1 MTPSGE
7 QIPKG
12 GVSNPK
18 GLSLGWGLEVIDT
31 CTHAPI
37 PQFHGSTE
45 SKGVHE
51 STLSQG
57 SPGSGSKAWCESNWG
72 NDARVW

>member
-7 QIPKG
+7 QVPKRD
-12 GVSNPK
+12 VSNPK
-18 GLSLGWGLEVIDT
+18 GLSLRWGLEVIDT
-31 CTHAPI
+31 CACALVPR
-37 PQFHGSTE
+37 FHRSTE

-57 SPGSGSKAWCESNWG
+57 SPGSSSKAWCESSWG
-72 NDARVW
+72 NDARV

>member
-7 QIPKG
+7 QIPKQ

-37 PQFHGSTE
+37 PQFH
-45 SKGVHE
+45 
-51 STLSQG
+51 
-57 SPGSGSKAWCESNWG
+57 
-72 NDARVW
+72 